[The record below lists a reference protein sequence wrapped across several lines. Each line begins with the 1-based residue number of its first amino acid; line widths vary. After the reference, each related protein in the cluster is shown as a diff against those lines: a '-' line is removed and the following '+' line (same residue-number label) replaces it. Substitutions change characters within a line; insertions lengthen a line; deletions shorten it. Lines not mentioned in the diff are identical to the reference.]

1 MPIAVTCHLIT
12 QANADGSS
20 DSLAIADMVSIAFF
34 FLMRPGECT
43 APSGE
48 NTPFC
53 LVDLQFYVGVRLISA
68 CVATDEDLL
77 NASFVTY
84 TFTTQKNCV
93 RDKVIGL
100 GCSDNPFC
108 CPVSSMARR
117 VKHLQEHLA
126 TPTAPSCTCYRDDS
140 ASFVTASDITMTLR
154 ASVRALG
161 PQLCFLASK
170 ISARS
175 LCAAGAMALLC
186 AHVDA
191 DTIRLLGR
199 WHSDIMLRHL
209 TVQAQPIMRDFSRRM
224 LEGADCLLL
233 PNQDVP

>member
-1 MPIAVTCHLIT
+1 LIT
-12 QANADGSS
+12 QANADGSG

-34 FLMRPGECT
+34 FLMRPSEHT

-53 LVDLQFYVGVRLISA
+53 LVDLQFYVGVCRISA

-93 RDKVIGL
+93 RNEVIGL
-100 GCSDNPFC
+100 GRSGNPFC
-108 CPVSSMARR
+108 CPVSSTARR
-117 VKHLQEHLA
+117 VKHLREHLA
-126 TPTAPSCTCYRDDS
+126 TPTAPLCTYYRDDGT
-140 ASFVTASDITMTLR
+140 SFVTASDITMTLR

-161 PQLCFLASK
+161 PQLGFLASEV
-170 ISARS
+170 SARS
-175 LCAAGAMALLC
+175 LRAAGAMALLC
-186 AHVDA
+186 AHVDT

-199 WHSDIMLRHL
+199 WHSDIMLRCL

-224 LEGADCLLL
+224 LEGADYLLL